1 MKYLPMKIFCALLVS
16 IGVFS
21 PFAGTVQARALT
33 DGIIKQVDCSKGGS
47 IGDTIDHSVPYIPL
61 VVLVKGQCDEGFL
74 EIERDN
80 VSIEGTDE
88 TARINGGVGIDGSRD
103 VGLSNIA
110 VSGTVGVFGAGKATV
125 VGYRKTVIEG
135 GIEIGNASFIE
146 IEGDVQLGVVGVQM
160 ALSANLNSTA
170 YITNMSEGLVPSIV
184 GNILIEKDSNVEL
197 DTEENPTNP
206 ITVNGDIVCDGD
218 SHLWSNDLS
227 GVSGVIDANCSL
239 P

>member
-1 MKYLPMKIFCALLVS
+1 MKNLPLNIFCALLVCT
-16 IGVFS
+16 GVFL

-47 IGDTIDHSVPYIPL
+47 IGDVIDNSVPYIPL
-61 VVLVKGQCDEGFL
+61 VVMVTGQCDEGFL

-80 VSIEGTDE
+80 VSIEGKDE
-88 TARINGGVGIDGSRD
+88 TARINGGIGIDGSRD
-103 VGLSNIA
+103 VGLSNIT
-110 VSGTVGVFGAGKATV
+110 VSGPLGVFGAGKATI
-125 VGYRKTVIEG
+125 VGYRKTVVENG
-135 GIEIGNASFIE
+135 VEIGNASFIE
-146 IEGDVQLGVVGVQM
+146 IEGDVQLGGDGVQM
-160 ALSANLNSTA
+160 ALFANLNSTA
-170 YITNMSEGLVPSIV
+170 YITNLSEALVPSIV
-184 GNILIEKDSNVEL
+184 GNIQIEKDSNVEL
-197 DTEENPTNP
+197 DTEENPSNP